1 MRVAQ
6 LIDGRLKVLDN
17 EPWPAPKQGEVLV
30 KVWATGCTPP
40 GTQVRRTGDV
50 AATLLQRYLVFWW
63 PLQKGGVK
71 GEGEKQRKRDKKK
84 RVSLF
89 SPASVRVRRFGKTM
103 TSAREEGTL
112 SRERRLAQGEVKG
125 KKPAETD

>member
-50 AATLLQRYLVFWW
+50 AVPYYSVTWCF
-63 PLQKGGVK
+63 GGLYK
-71 GEGEKQRKRDKKK
+71 KEG
-84 RVSLF
+84 
-89 SPASVRVRRFGKTM
+89 
-103 TSAREEGTL
+103 
-112 SRERRLAQGEVKG
+112 
-125 KKPAETD
+125 